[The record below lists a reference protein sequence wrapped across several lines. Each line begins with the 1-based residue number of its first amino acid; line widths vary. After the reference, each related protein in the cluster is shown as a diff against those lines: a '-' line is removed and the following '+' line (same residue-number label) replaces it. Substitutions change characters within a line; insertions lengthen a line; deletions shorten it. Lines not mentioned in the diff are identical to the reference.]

1 MEYLIRILIF
11 VAVIGKFIIQGSASA
26 LEVSLLLSIAA
37 VNIFKHKYKVTW
49 QILIIEAIVITF
61 GCSYSSNFTFLYALI
76 AYDAGSKD
84 LRYFAL
90 PIALFAVCF
99 SGLNNSIEVLVLIFM
114 AFIVGN
120 LTLKFSN
127 NISSFKETYDNER
140 RYRYELEA
148 AKQKLLNSAKEAAY
162 IAEIRERNRIAR
174 EIHDTVGHS
183 LAGILLQLQ
192 VVQKLKNRDEEKSDS
207 LLKDS
212 IVRLSDSLEVM
223 RNTVHNIRPSNPLGL
238 EYIESIINNFN
249 YCTVNF
255 KPSGDFKSLPA
266 NVLET
271 ISSDVKEA
279 LTNAY
284 KYSKATS
291 IDIKIDVMDKS
302 VRVYIKDNGEGCAS
316 LKEGF
321 GLMGIRERIKN
332 LGGTVSFSGENGF
345 IILYVIPLEKDK
357 GEELNEGN
365 NS

>member
-1 MEYLIRILIF
+1 MEYLIRILF
-11 VAVIGKFIIQGSASA
+11 LTAVLGKLIIQGNTSAI
-26 LEVSLLLSIAA
+26 EVTVLLLLAA
-37 VNIFKHKYKVTW
+37 VNIFKHKFRVTW
-49 QILIIEAIVITF
+49 IVLIVETAIITV
-61 GCSYSSNFTFLYALI
+61 GCIYNINFSVLYALI
-76 AYDAGSKD
+76 AYDARSKD
-84 LRYFAL
+84 MKLLAL
-90 PIALFAVCF
+90 PAVVLAIYF
-99 SGLNNSIEVLVLIFM
+99 SGINSSMEVLALIFLAYM
-114 AFIVGN
+114 FGN
-120 LTLKFSN
+120 LVLKYRK

-183 LAGILLQLQ
+183 IAGVLLQLQ
-192 VVQKLKNRDEEKSDS
+192 VVQKLRYKDDEKSDN

-212 IVRLSDSLEVM
+212 IERLSEALNVM
-223 RNTVHNIRPSNPLGL
+223 RNTVHNIRPSNSMGL
-238 EYIESIINNFN
+238 EYIEGIINNFN
-249 YCTVNF
+249 YCIVNF
-255 KPSGDFKSLPA
+255 KHSGDFNSLPA

-284 KYSKATS
+284 KYSKATA
-291 IDIKIDVMDKS
+291 IDIKIDVKDS
-302 VRVYIKDNGEGCAS
+302 FVRVYIKDNGEGCPN

-321 GLMGIRERIKN
+321 GLLGIRERIKN

-345 IILYVIPLEKDK
+345 MIVYIIPISK
-357 GEELNEGN
+357 GEQTIENN